1 MVEVVVGLPMTLAG
15 RTGQAAQSAESYAAA
30 LAGRIGAVPVRLADE
45 RLTTVTAARMLSQ
58 RGVKGGK
65 QRAVVDQAAA
75 VEILQAWLD
84 GRAAELARSAATGGV
99 EA

>member
-1 MVEVVVGLPMTLAG
+1 MVGLPRTLAG
-15 RTGQAAQSAESYAAA
+15 RTGQSAEAALSYADA
-30 LAGRIGAVPVRLADE
+30 LAARLAVPVRLADE
-45 RLTTVTAARMLSQ
+45 RLTTVTASRMLSQ

-84 GRAAELARSAATGGV
+84 GRAAALARAATDTDQ
-99 EA
+99 EETS